1 MGRVCAGVTC
11 DGGWRA
17 GAGERAGAGAGRGRG
32 GGLHPAA
39 GGCGGGRGRR
49 APVRAFPGGTPR
61 ARRRAA
67 CTLQLQS
74 RSCRACETELAG
86 VSATSGG
93 SFHRRAQRGAPGPP
107 PRLRRGGGVLSFLLS
122 QAPDAVHPGVYP
134 GVYPGA
140 QAGLRELLRGLGL
153 PARALPG
160 PLLRLRRE
168 VSSAGAGGGVRS
180 RCFVNGA
187 ATPLR
192 VLREVGAALVD
203 VNGQHAAQTLRRAP
217 AAPATP
223 CRRAALLDR
232 SSARQGS

>member
-1 MGRVCAGVTC
+1 VRQA
-11 DGGWRA
+11 A
-17 GAGERAGAGAGRGRG
+17 GAFT
-32 GGLHPAA
+32 AA
-39 GGCGGGRGRR
+39 HSV
-49 APVRAFPGGTPR
+49 APR
-61 ARRRAA
+61 ARRHACAA
-67 CTLQLQS
+67 
-74 RSCRACETELAG
+74 
-86 VSATSGG
+86 
-93 SFHRRAQRGAPGPP
+93 GAAFS
-107 PRLRRGGGVLSFLLS
+107 LSFCRRRLTWF
-122 QAPDAVHPGVYP
+122 HPGVYP